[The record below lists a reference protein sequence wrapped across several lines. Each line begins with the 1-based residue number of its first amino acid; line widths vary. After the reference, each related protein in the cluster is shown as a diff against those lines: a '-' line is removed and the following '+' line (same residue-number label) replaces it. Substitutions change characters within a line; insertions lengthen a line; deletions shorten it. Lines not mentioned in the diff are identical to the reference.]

1 MLKIRTKKLSLKKL
15 YLITGIGIAMTAVA
29 MLAALYLLTE
39 SVAVV
44 KCGLL
49 FTVLIVFW
57 IAFFIYFMRKN
68 LTVFSKEICRTLD
81 DMMNG
86 DIEPQKI
93 NEEETLLAKINYRLA
108 RLYEAMRENSRRV
121 AKEKE
126 ALQELIS
133 DISHQ
138 VKMPIANLKIMN
150 STLLEKSVP
159 EDKQK
164 EFLHA
169 ISGQLDKL
177 DFLMQAMIK
186 MSRLE
191 TGIIT
196 LAPKECSV
204 YETLAAALGGILLS
218 ADGKNI
224 HVSVDCPE
232 DLTVYHDCKWTTE
245 ALFNILDNAV
255 KYTANGGTIDIIVA
269 RLEMYT
275 KIDITDTGKGI
286 AESYHAKIFKR
297 FYRAEEVHD
306 IEGIGIGLY
315 LAREIITMQGGYIK
329 LTSEMAK
336 GSTFSVF
343 LPNR

>member
-1 MLKIRTKKLSLKKL
+1 MDTKKLSLKKI
-15 YLITGIGIAMTAVA
+15 YFITGIGIAITAAA
-29 MLAALYLLTE
+29 MLAALYLLTK

-44 KCGLL
+44 RCGLF
-49 FTVLIVFW
+49 FTVLIAFW
-57 IAFFIYFMRKN
+57 IAVFINLMRKK

-81 DMMNG
+81 GMMNG

-121 AKEKE
+121 AEE
-126 ALQELIS
+126 RAVLQELIS

-138 VKMPIANLKIMN
+138 VKMPIANLKIIN
-150 STLLEKSVP
+150 STLLEKNVS
-159 EDKQK
+159 EDKKK
-164 EFLHA
+164 EFLQA

-196 LAPKECSV
+196 LVQKECFV
-204 YETLAAALGGILLS
+204 YETLAASLGGILLS
-218 ADGKNI
+218 AERKNI
-224 HVSVDCPE
+224 HVSVECPE
-232 DLTVYHDCKWTTE
+232 DLIVYHDCKWTTE

-255 KYTANGGTIDIIVA
+255 KYTINGGRINITAA

-275 KIDITDTGKGI
+275 KIDITDTGIGI
-286 AESYHAKIFKR
+286 AESRHAKIFKR

-315 LAREIITMQGGYIK
+315 LAREIITMQGGFIK
-329 LTSEMAK
+329 LTSKMGK

-343 LPNR
+343 LPNK